1 MDNKTANNL
10 IEPGVKYFFYESLKQ
25 CKIKKTLYFNTIL
38 NLGLLFLFISIFGI
52 LIIYKKNTKI
62 TKKEK
67 AKRNLMNQNYILE
80 KVKMLNKEKQKQSNL
95 IITNLPTTFESTF
108 EKMHKNY
115 YSI

>member
-1 MDNKTANNL
+1 MDNKTTKNL

-25 CKIKKTLYFNTIL
+25 CKLKKTLYYNTIL
-38 NLGLLFLFISIFGI
+38 NLGLLFLFISIFGVF
-52 LIIYKKNTKI
+52 IIYKKNTRI

-67 AKRNLMNQNYILE
+67 EKRNIMNQKYILE
-80 KVKMLNKEKQKQSNL
+80 KVKMLNNEKQKKSNL
-95 IITNLPTTFESTF
+95 IITNLPTTFESNF

>member
-62 TKKEK
+62 TKKE
-67 AKRNLMNQNYILE
+67 
-80 KVKMLNKEKQKQSNL
+80 
-95 IITNLPTTFESTF
+95 TTP
-108 EKMHKNY
+108 
-115 YSI
+115 